1 MTDSTD
7 NAPDWEGFARDLL
20 DEWPVRDVEG
30 SELFEAALRNRLIRE
45 IPGGFNPEEHI
56 DTEGICPEPG
66 DPWYEYAFP
75 FKCRTTLAE
84 LKGQDDGQALHA
96 G

>member
-1 MTDSTD
+1 MSDRTD

-45 IPGGFNPEEHI
+45 IPGGFDPDNHI
-56 DTEGICPEPG
+56 DTECICPEPG
-66 DPWYEYAFP
+66 DPWYEYAFRSSAAP
-75 FKCRTTLAE
+75 PS
-84 LKGQDDGQALHA
+84 QN
-96 G
+96 